1 MPASK
6 IFIQKV
12 RHPLYK
18 KKKPQTIT
26 GGGWTNDKREQED
39 GPLIFQGPAPV
50 YLESTQKGPQLGAN
64 LQLTDAGSGRPG
76 EEPEAK

>member
-18 KKKPQTIT
+18 KKKQTII
-26 GGGWTNDKREQED
+26 GGGWRNDKREQED
-39 GPLIFQGPAPV
+39 GPLTLQGPATV
-50 YLESTQKGPQLGAN
+50 HLESTQKGPQLGAN
-64 LQLTDAGSGRPG
+64 LYLTDAGSGRPG
-76 EEPEAK
+76 EEPEAN